1 VPASQVPN
9 WCCLYSAVRTSV
21 DPASLESDV
30 RRLVSS
36 MDRDIPV
43 TEVHTMSELL
53 SLQLSQPRFT
63 MILLGTFA
71 GLALTLTVVGLYGVM
86 AYSVS
91 RRTREIG
98 VRLALGAKRSTV
110 VRMILRDA
118 AVLLLTGVAIGVG
131 ASLLSGSV
139 LKTVLYG
146 VEPRDPL
153 VLSIV
158 CISIALTGF
167 LAACI
172 PSIRAAS
179 IDPMQALR
187 NE

>member
-1 VPASQVPN
+1 
-9 WCCLYSAVRTSV
+9 
-21 DPASLESDV
+21 
-30 RRLVSS
+30 

-53 SLQLSQPRFT
+53 SLQLSQPRFA

-131 ASLLSGSV
+131 VSILSGSV